1 MQKTSLQGLKEKTM
15 LNNISIMG
23 RIVKDPEVRKTT
35 SGKSVCTCT
44 IANDRPKSSNA
55 EKETDFLEV
64 TTWHGMADF
73 IGKYFTKGKPIVVT
87 GRLQTR
93 SWQDKEGKNRK
104 DYTIVATSVDF
115 VPSDNSSSQ
124 EEPIDID
131 SLPF

>member
-1 MQKTSLQGLKEKTM
+1 M

-35 SGKSVCTCT
+35 SGKSVCTFT